1 MWVVGDVHGCYEQLG
16 KIYNRINGVEC
27 SYDEPLRAVFI
38 GDYIDRGPQSKDC
51 VEFLMMLTD
60 KFKNIICLRG
70 NHEQMLLDAWD
81 GVHFNP
87 GLWLQN
93 GGGDTLISYGMKPG
107 QSIDEWKNYI
117 PQSHIDWIRNLPLQ
131 HEDEDHI
138 YVHAGLV
145 PPDKVWMEPY
155 DERLW
160 VRDQFISSDHDFGK
174 KVIFGHTIMPELLVR
189 NNKIGIDT
197 GCFATG
203 KLTAVKVE
211 NGQIVDE
218 CQTFNS
224 VSITTT
230 VRQIGALPND

>member
-1 MWVVGDVHGCYEQLG
+1 
-16 KIYNRINGVEC
+16 
-27 SYDEPLRAVFI
+27 
-38 GDYIDRGPQSKDC
+38 
-51 VEFLMMLTD
+51 
-60 KFKNIICLRG
+60 
-70 NHEQMLLDAWD
+70 
-81 GVHFNP
+81 
-87 GLWLQN
+87 
-93 GGGDTLISYGMKPG
+93 
-107 QSIDEWKNYI
+107 
-117 PQSHIDWIRNLPLQ
+117 
-131 HEDEDHI
+131 
-138 YVHAGLV
+138 
-145 PPDKVWMEPY
+145 MEPY

-174 KVIFGHTIMPELLVR
+174 KVIFGHTIMPEVLVQ

-211 NGQIVDE
+211 KGQIVDE